1 MSHADFSLLL
11 YFLYCPYNFQGTE
24 RDWKVIRRLS
34 IDWGFA
40 HQSAIAIRQL
50 LRMRYA
56 QLPIIHRHLVA
67 RHLPYE
73 VIRQIE
79 IRQINQ
85 QRLYEV
91 IDEDSSE
98 DENSDDET
106 FVGDKQD

>member
-1 MSHADFSLLL
+1 MTV
-11 YFLYCPYNFQGTE
+11 N
-24 RDWKVIRRLS
+24 RLGICSS
-34 IDWGFA
+34 IGN
-40 HQSAIAIRQL
+40 SYTKL

-56 QLPIIHRHLVA
+56 QLPIIHRHLMA